1 MKTIVISGGNGAF
14 ARALKKENLNYK
26 IYDPDKKNL
35 DITNLSSIKKY
46 IKNKKIDYFIHAA
59 ALTTPMIQHEI
70 EVKKSIMI
78 NIIGSSNV
86 ALCCYENNIKL
97 IYISTNFVYEGRKG
111 NYSEQ
116 DPLLPVN
123 KYGWSKLGGECPAHI
138 YKNSLIL
145 RMCMN
150 NDQFP
155 HKTAYSNYITS
166 FLKKTD
172 AAKITLKLLNK
183 SGVINVGGKNQS
195 AYLFAKKL
203 NKKVK
208 KGRLNFNNQKLLGK
222 NTSINTYKLRKI
234 LKK

>member
-1 MKTIVISGGNGAF
+1 
-14 ARALKKENLNYK
+14 
-26 IYDPDKKNL
+26 
-35 DITNLSSIKKY
+35 
-46 IKNKKIDYFIHAA
+46 
-59 ALTTPMIQHEI
+59 
-70 EVKKSIMI
+70 
-78 NIIGSSNV
+78 
-86 ALCCYENNIKL
+86 
-97 IYISTNFVYEGRKG
+97 
-111 NYSEQ
+111 
-116 DPLLPVN
+116 
-123 KYGWSKLGGECPAHI
+123 
-138 YKNSLIL
+138 
-145 RMCMN
+145 MN

-222 NTSINTYKLRKI
+222 NTSINSYKLRKI